1 MLDRMRCAGLDD
13 EDEALCLSE
22 KPQKYTGASPGYI
35 HAYILCMRQGK
46 TTRVVGSLFSLEEER
61 GLSLL
66 VKIQWDPL
74 NTQEEEKEY

>member
-1 MLDRMRCAGLDD
+1 
-13 EDEALCLSE
+13 
-22 KPQKYTGASPGYI
+22 
-35 HAYILCMRQGK
+35 MRQGK

-74 NTQEEEKEY
+74 NTQEEEKED